1 MTQLSIYFYIKLIST
16 LSKQSKIIP
25 EERSTSPTKTR
36 YSPLIFHVQTPIIRR
51 PTSNRRENG
60 SVKPRGGVFDQFSS
74 NISLHL
80 PRSQSLCMH
89 AKLRNRIR
97 PSAFLYSPTF
107 LPFSPFF
114 SLSFL
119 SFLLLFFSFRSTV
132 MAPRLPLG
140 WPARNTPGGFVTGG
154 WPGSCGLAEPA
165 LTFYGYH
172 ATTARAK
179 SKSHSR

>member
-16 LSKQSKIIP
+16 LSKQPKIIP

-36 YSPLIFHVQTPIIRR
+36 YSPLIFHVQTPIIILLQIDGK
-51 PTSNRRENG
+51 TEAWNLEEA
-60 SVKPRGGVFDQFSS
+60 
-74 NISLHL
+74 SLINFPQTYL
-80 PRSQSLCMH
+80 SIFQD
-89 AKLRNRIR
+89 RNRYACMQNCEIASDR
-97 PSAFLYSPTF
+97 SPSYIPPRF
-107 LPFSPFF
+107 PFPFF

-119 SFLLLFFSFRSTV
+119 SFLLFFSFRSTV